1 MPVDVLTSSRESLD
15 LESCYQL
22 GVNARMVKPVRFV
35 EFVEAVKE
43 IGVFWALVNQP
54 PYSGWGQPGAC
65 LPAEGRIADGF
76 FNPYFAPRG

>member
-1 MPVDVLTSSRESLD
+1 
-15 LESCYQL
+15 L

-54 PYSGWGQPGAC
+54 PYSG
-65 LPAEGRIADGF
+65 
-76 FNPYFAPRG
+76 

>member
-1 MPVDVLTSSRESLD
+1 VDVLTSSRESLD
-15 LESCYQL
+15 LESCHQL

-54 PYSGWGQPGAC
+54 PYSG
-65 LPAEGRIADGF
+65 
-76 FNPYFAPRG
+76 